1 MGMITRLFLSM
12 TTQEQNNFLNS
23 DTNEQVNLIERS
35 LERRLEIG
43 IVDDSEMGA
52 EEIRLRQIKRN
63 ILIGGFFLT
72 IFVLAIVLPMI

>member
-12 TTQEQNNFLNS
+12 TTQEQNDFLNS
-23 DTNEQVNLIERS
+23 EPNEQVNLIKRSLERS
-35 LERRLEIG
+35 LERG
-43 IVDDSEMGA
+43 IDDSEMGA
-52 EEIRLRQIKRN
+52 EENRRCQIKRN

>member
-23 DTNEQVNLIERS
+23 DTNEQVNLIER
-35 LERRLEIG
+35 RLEIG

-52 EEIRLRQIKRN
+52 EEIRRRQIKRN

>member
-1 MGMITRLFLSM
+1 MITRLFLRM
-12 TTQEQNNFLNS
+12 TTQEQNDFLNS

-52 EEIRLRQIKRN
+52 EEIRRRQIKRN
-63 ILIGGFFLT
+63 MLIGGLFLT

>member
-1 MGMITRLFLSM
+1 MGRITRLFLSM
-12 TTQEQNNFLNS
+12 TTQEQNDFLNS

-35 LERRLEIG
+35 LERNLERG
-43 IVDDSEMGA
+43 IDDSEMCT
-52 EEIRLRQIKRN
+52 EEIRRRQIKRN